1 MILSICDYSLPCEYL
16 HAFLLP
22 YECMLVSASRAAL
35 AELLLCDDDDDDVEG
50 EPWRALLIQES
61 MLTPPALPRDPSASE
76 PEDESTETQRKQS
89 HSQTHLLT
97 DSCTQT
103 HAHTHT
109 WRCIRVHGGLTDER
123 LPLGWQEHSHLSL
136 TVSLQCSL
144 NSF

>member
-61 MLTPPALPRDPSASE
+61 TLTPPALPREPSASE
-76 PEDESTETQRKQS
+76 PEDESAETQREQS
-89 HSQTHLLT
+89 HTHLLRR
-97 DSCTQT
+97 SYTQT
-103 HAHTHT
+103 YAHTHT
-109 WRCIRVHGGLTDER
+109 HTNLEVCTCPWRFDR
-123 LPLGWQEHSHLSL
+123 
-136 TVSLQCSL
+136 
-144 NSF
+144 